1 MTFND
6 PSPVPCP
13 HCGTMCQLTSRNEQ
27 GRWFFCSSCGIT
39 QFFYDFKCPVCKK
52 TNTMYGKPLINN
64 CYECDNCLTIVVFTM
79 VKDVGDK
86 FEVKW
91 NWYSG
96 KYKDKVVA
104 KFRQLER
111 K

>member
-1 MTFND
+1 
-6 PSPVPCP
+6 
-13 HCGTMCQLTSRNEQ
+13 
-27 GRWFFCSSCGIT
+27 
-39 QFFYDFKCPVCKK
+39 
-52 TNTMYGKPLINN
+52 MYGKPLVNF
-64 CYECDNCLTIVVFTM
+64 CYECDNCLTIVIFTM

-96 KYKDKVVA
+96 KYKDKVVERFR
-104 KFRQLER
+104 KFER